1 MERLRV
7 GDLVALVA
15 PSGAIGAEELAAA
28 VRVVESWG
36 LKTRVGRHARGRH
49 SFHSGT
55 DAERLADLND
65 ALRDPA
71 VRGILCLRGGYGLQR
86 IVDDVDFVAARA
98 DPKPMMGYSDITALH
113 VALWCEAGL
122 PTVHGPTAGHL
133 FRGADEAR
141 RALMSGEPIEVAA
154 DPAESTFPVRVGGRA
169 EGVLLGGNLTILAA
183 TAGTRHR
190 PDLRGAIL
198 LIEDVN
204 EAPYRID
211 RSLVQLRRAGW
222 LDGLAGVAIGQFIR
236 CADETYP
243 RTAEEVL
250 AEQLGEKIPVLGGL
264 PIGHGERQTAV
275 GLGVRAVLDADAGT
289 LVVQA
294 AYVRRSAT

>member
-1 MERLRV
+1 MRLRT

-15 PSGAIGAEELAAA
+15 PSGAVSEDEVAAA
-28 VRVVESWG
+28 VRTVEEWG
-36 LKTRVGRHARGRH
+36 LRARVGRHALGRH

-86 IVDDVDFVAARA
+86 IVDEVDFAAAAA

-113 VALWCEAGL
+113 VALWCEVGL
-122 PTVHGPTAGHL
+122 PTVHGPTAAHL
-133 FRGADEAR
+133 VKGADDAR
-141 RALMSGEPIEVAA
+141 RVLMSGDPVTVAA
-154 DPAESTFPVRVGGRA
+154 DPAESTFAVRVGGRA
-169 EGVLLGGNLTILAA
+169 EGTLLGGNLTILAS

-190 PDLRGAIL
+190 LDPHGTIL

-211 RSLVQLRRAGW
+211 RALVQLRRAGW
-222 LDGLAGVAIGQFIR
+222 LDGLSGVAIGQFTR
-236 CADETYP
+236 CVDATCR
-243 RTAEEVL
+243 RTTEEVL
-250 AEQLGEKIPVLGGL
+250 AEHFGERIPVLGGL

-275 GLGVRAVLDADAGT
+275 ALGVPAVLDATAGT
-289 LVVQA
+289 LVVQPLA
-294 AYVRRSAT
+294 

>member
-1 MERLRV
+1 VRLRA
-7 GDLVALVA
+7 GDLIALVA
-15 PSGAIGAEELAAA
+15 PSGAVSEDEVAAA
-28 VRVVESWG
+28 VRTVEEWG
-36 LKTRVGRHARGRH
+36 LRARAGRHALGRH

-55 DAERLADLND
+55 DAERLADLNE
-65 ALRDPA
+65 ALRDPS

-86 IVDDVDFVAARA
+86 IVDEVDFAAAGA

-133 FRGADEAR
+133 FKGADGAR
-141 RALMSGEPIEVAA
+141 RVLMSGDPVTLAA
-154 DPAESTFPVRVGGRA
+154 DPAESTFSVRVGGRA
-169 EGVLLGGNLTILAA
+169 EGTLLGGNLTILAS

-190 PDLRGAIL
+190 LDPHGTIL

-211 RSLVQLRRAGW
+211 RALVQLRRAGW
-222 LDGLAGVAIGQFIR
+222 LDGLAGVAIGQFTR
-236 CADETYP
+236 CVDATYR
-243 RTAEEVL
+243 RTTEEVL
-250 AEQLGEKIPVLGGL
+250 AEHFGERIPVLGGL

-275 GLGVRAVLDADAGT
+275 ALGVPAVLDATAGT
-289 LVVQA
+289 LVVQPLA
-294 AYVRRSAT
+294 

>member
-1 MERLRV
+1 VRLRA
-7 GDLVALVA
+7 GDLIALVA
-15 PSGAIGAEELAAA
+15 PSGAVSEDEVAAA
-28 VRVVESWG
+28 VRTVEEWG
-36 LKTRVGRHARGRH
+36 LRARAGRHALGRH

-55 DAERLADLND
+55 DAERLADLNE
-65 ALRDPA
+65 ALRDPS

-86 IVDDVDFVAARA
+86 IVDEVDFAAAGA

-133 FRGADEAR
+133 FKGADGAR
-141 RALMSGEPIEVAA
+141 RVLMSGDPVTLAA
-154 DPAESTFPVRVGGRA
+154 DPAESTFSVRVGGRA
-169 EGVLLGGNLTILAA
+169 EGTLLGGNLTILAS

-190 PDLRGAIL
+190 LDPHGTIL

-211 RSLVQLRRAGW
+211 RALVQLRRAGW
-222 LDGLAGVAIGQFIR
+222 LDGLAGVAIGQFTR
-236 CADETYP
+236 CVDATYR
-243 RTAEEVL
+243 RTTEEVL
-250 AEQLGEKIPVLGGL
+250 AEHFGEQIPVLGGL

-275 GLGVRAVLDADAGT
+275 ALGVPAVLDATAGT
-289 LVVQA
+289 LVVQPLA
-294 AYVRRSAT
+294 

>member
-1 MERLRV
+1 VRLRD
-7 GDLVALVA
+7 GDLIALVA
-15 PSGAIGAEELAAA
+15 PSGAVSEDEVAAA
-28 VRVVESWG
+28 VRTVEEWG
-36 LKTRVGRHARGRH
+36 LRARAGRHALGRH

-55 DAERLADLND
+55 DAERLADLNE
-65 ALRDPA
+65 ALRDPS

-86 IVDDVDFVAARA
+86 IVDEVDFAAAGA

-133 FRGADEAR
+133 FKGADGAR
-141 RALMSGEPIEVAA
+141 RVLMSGDPVTLAA
-154 DPAESTFPVRVGGRA
+154 DPAESTFSVRVGGRA
-169 EGVLLGGNLTILAA
+169 EGTLLGGNLTILAS

-190 PDLRGAIL
+190 LDPHGTIL

-211 RSLVQLRRAGW
+211 RALVQLRRAGW
-222 LDGLAGVAIGQFIR
+222 LDGLAGVAIGQFTR
-236 CADETYP
+236 CVDATYR
-243 RTAEEVL
+243 RTTEEVL
-250 AEQLGEKIPVLGGL
+250 AEHFGEQIPVLGGL

-275 GLGVRAVLDADAGT
+275 ALGVPAVLDATAGT
-289 LVVQA
+289 LVVQPLA
-294 AYVRRSAT
+294 

>member
-1 MERLRV
+1 VRLRA
-7 GDLVALVA
+7 GDLIALVA
-15 PSGAIGAEELAAA
+15 PSGAVSEDEVAAA
-28 VRVVESWG
+28 VRTVEEWG
-36 LKTRVGRHARGRH
+36 LRARAGRHALGRH

-55 DAERLADLND
+55 DAERLADLNE
-65 ALRDPA
+65 ALRDPS

-86 IVDDVDFVAARA
+86 IVDEVDFAAAGA

-133 FRGADEAR
+133 FKGADGAR
-141 RALMSGEPIEVAA
+141 RVLMSGDPVTLAA
-154 DPAESTFPVRVGGRA
+154 DPTESTFSVRVGGRA
-169 EGVLLGGNLTILAA
+169 EGTLLGGNLTILAS

-190 PDLRGAIL
+190 LDPHGTIL

-211 RSLVQLRRAGW
+211 RALVQLRRAGW
-222 LDGLAGVAIGQFIR
+222 LDGLAGVAIGQFTR
-236 CADETYP
+236 CVDATYR
-243 RTAEEVL
+243 RTTEEVL
-250 AEQLGEKIPVLGGL
+250 AEHFGERIPVLGGL

-275 GLGVRAVLDADAGT
+275 ALGVPAVLDATAGT
-289 LVVQA
+289 LVVQPLA
-294 AYVRRSAT
+294 

>member
-1 MERLRV
+1 MERPVMARV
-7 GDLVALVA
+7 RAGDLVALVA
-15 PSGAIGAEELAAA
+15 PSGAIGADEVAAA
-28 VRVVESWG
+28 VRVVEGWG

-65 ALRDPA
+65 ALRDPD
-71 VRGILCLRGGYGLQR
+71 VRAILCLRGGYGLQR
-86 IVDDVDFVAARA
+86 IVDDVDFGAARA
-98 DPKPMMGYSDITALH
+98 DPKPVMGYSDITALH
-113 VALWCEAGL
+113 LALWCEAGL
-122 PTVHGPTAGHL
+122 PAVHGPTAGHL
-133 FRGADEAR
+133 SRGADGAR
-141 RALMSGEPIEVAA
+141 RALMGGEPIVVAA
-154 DPAESTFPVRVGGRA
+154 DPAEGTFPVRVNGVA

-190 PDLRGAIL
+190 IDPRGTIL

-204 EAPYRID
+204 EAPYRTD

-222 LDGLAGVAIGQFIR
+222 LDGLAGVAIGQFTR
-236 CADETYP
+236 CVDGTYP

-250 AEQLGEKIPVLGGL
+250 AEHLTGIPVLGGL

-275 GLGVRAVLDADAGT
+275 GLGVRAVLDADRGT
-289 LVVQA
+289 LTVQPI
-294 AYVRRSAT
+294 

>member
-1 MERLRV
+1 VRLRA
-7 GDLVALVA
+7 GDLIALVA
-15 PSGAIGAEELAAA
+15 PSGAVSEDEVAAA
-28 VRVVESWG
+28 VRTVEEWG
-36 LKTRVGRHARGRH
+36 LRARAGRHALGRH

-55 DAERLADLND
+55 DAERLADLNE
-65 ALRDPA
+65 ALRDPS

-86 IVDDVDFVAARA
+86 IVDEVDFAAAGA

-133 FRGADEAR
+133 FKGADGAR
-141 RALMSGEPIEVAA
+141 RVLMSGDPVTLAA
-154 DPAESTFPVRVGGRA
+154 DPTESTFSVRVGGRA
-169 EGVLLGGNLTILAA
+169 EGTLLGGNLTILAS

-190 PDLRGAIL
+190 LDPHGTIL

-211 RSLVQLRRAGW
+211 RALVQLRRAGW
-222 LDGLAGVAIGQFIR
+222 LDGLAGVAIGQFTR
-236 CADETYP
+236 CVDATYR
-243 RTAEEVL
+243 RTTEEVL
-250 AEQLGEKIPVLGGL
+250 AEHFGEQIPVLGGL

-275 GLGVRAVLDADAGT
+275 ALGVPAVLDATAGT
-289 LVVQA
+289 LVVQPLA
-294 AYVRRSAT
+294 